1 VSDGQKSPP
10 AGEPI
15 GGQFADSVYHG
26 IDIVEVARITRAISR
41 YGDRF
46 LLRVFTPAELERYR
60 ERNTSLAARWAAK
73 EAAAKLLGV
82 GVRGLSAGP
91 QSDAIGW
98 HEVETLSDARGR
110 PTITLSGA
118 AAQRA
123 AQLRIRSLA
132 VSLSHTGDLAVAS
145 VVGLADRRE

>member
-1 VSDGQKSPP
+1 MIDSQDSPP
-10 AGEPI
+10 ASDPI
-15 GGQFADSVYHG
+15 GGQIADQIYHG
-26 IDIVEVARITRAISR
+26 IDMVEVARISRAIAR

-46 LLRVFTPAELERYR
+46 LLRIFTPAELERYG
-60 ERNTSLAARWAAK
+60 ERATSLAARWAAK

-82 GVRGLSAGP
+82 GVRGLGAGP

-110 PTITLSGA
+110 PTITLSGEA
-118 AAQRA
+118 ARRA
-123 AQLRIRSLA
+123 AQLRIQSLA

>member
-1 VSDGQKSPP
+1 MTDGANSPQ
-10 AGEPI
+10 AGDPI
-15 GGQFADSVYHG
+15 GGQAADQIYHG
-26 IDIVEVARITRAISR
+26 IDMVEVARIARAVAR

-46 LLRVFTPAELERYR
+46 LLRVFTAAELERYR
-60 ERNTSLAARWAAK
+60 ERATSLAARWAAK

-82 GVRGLSAGP
+82 GVRGLSAGA

-110 PTITLSGA
+110 PTITLSGEA
-118 AAQRA
+118 ARLA